1 MYTYSVLS
9 TVGVVGMIISMQLTK
24 MVVII
29 NSENKGCTRIYIA
42 TLLMGLNGF
51 NIHRASVAENLKISL
66 PLLMTTK
73 VWNKNNTFVNT
84 RYHMVMLC
92 DFQLIYDHRKQLRIN
107 KFDWYVFMW
116 IISQLRYNIQS
127 FCLFISF
134 LYFVVNY

>member
-1 MYTYSVLS
+1 MMLIIKFKKIYVYIYTYSVLS
-9 TVGVVGMIISMQLTK
+9 TVGVVGMIISIQLTK

-29 NSENKGCTRIYIA
+29 NSENKGCTRMYIA

-84 RYHMVMLC
+84 RYHLVMLC
-92 DFQLIYDHRKQLRIN
+92 DFQLQLWSPKATKN
-107 KFDWYVFMW
+107 K
-116 IISQLRYNIQS
+116 
-127 FCLFISF
+127 
-134 LYFVVNY
+134 